1 MAYRTIDADLVLQT
15 LERLRLRIKER
26 FPNAGLG
33 NVCAELAV
41 LATDTKSHVTKLA
54 KPMIWIRVGVALVL
68 AAGAGFAG
76 YGIHTIGYQSGATEM
91 LSLVS
96 ALESAVNLLL
106 VVGAG
111 VFSLTSLEARL
122 KRHTAMEALHELRSI
137 IHVIDLHQLTKDPV
151 MFGAKLT
158 KASPNR
164 KLSPFELVR
173 YLNYCSE
180 MLSLSGKLAAL
191 YAQDFNDPDVIEAA
205 SDIEQLATNL
215 SQKVWQKITIVQ
227 TSGKAMSAL
236 ENLI

>member
-1 MAYRTIDADLVLQT
+1 
-15 LERLRLRIKER
+15 
-26 FPNAGLG
+26 
-33 NVCAELAV
+33 
-41 LATDTKSHVTKLA
+41 
-54 KPMIWIRVGVALVL
+54 MIWIRVGVGVVL
-68 AAGAGFAG
+68 AAGVGLAA
-76 YGIHTIGYQSGATEM
+76 YGIDTIGFRSGETEV

-122 KRHTAMEALHELRSI
+122 KRHTAMGALHELRSI
-137 IHVIDLHQLTKDPV
+137 IHVIDMHQLTKDPV
-151 MFGAKLT
+151 MFGAKRT
-158 KASPNR
+158 KASPDH
-164 KLSPFELVR
+164 KLSLFELVR

>member
-1 MAYRTIDADLVLQT
+1 MAYRTIDAQLVLQT
-15 LERLRLRIKER
+15 LEQLRLRIGER
-26 FPNAGLG
+26 FPKAGLG
-33 NVCAELAV
+33 NVCAELAL
-41 LATDTKSHVTKLA
+41 LATDTQTRVTELA
-54 KPMIWIRVGVALVL
+54 KPMIWIRVGVGVVL
-68 AAGAGFAG
+68 AAGVGLAA
-76 YGIHTIGYQSGATEM
+76 YGIDTIGFRSGETEV

-122 KRHTAMEALHELRSI
+122 KRHTAMGALHELRSI
-137 IHVIDLHQLTKDPV
+137 IHVIDMHQLTKDPV
-151 MFGAKLT
+151 MFGAKRT
-158 KASPNR
+158 KASPDH
-164 KLSPFELVR
+164 KLSLFELVR

-227 TSGKAMSAL
+227 TSGKALAA
-236 ENLI
+236 

>member
-1 MAYRTIDADLVLQT
+1 MAYRTIDAQLVLQT
-15 LERLRLRIKER
+15 LEQLRLRIGER
-26 FPNAGLG
+26 FPKAGLG
-33 NVCAELAV
+33 NVCAELAL
-41 LATDTKSHVTKLA
+41 LATDTQTRVSELA
-54 KPMIWIRVGVALVL
+54 KPMIWIRVGVGLVL
-68 AAGAGFAG
+68 AAGAGLAA
-76 YGIHTIGYQSGATEM
+76 YGIDTIGFRSGETEV

-122 KRHTAMEALHELRSI
+122 KRHTAMSALHELRSI
-137 IHVIDLHQLTKDPV
+137 IHVIDMHQLTKDPV
-151 MFGAKLT
+151 MFGAKRT
-158 KASPNR
+158 KASPDH
-164 KLSPFELVR
+164 KLSLFELVR

-227 TSGKAMSAL
+227 TSGKALSA
-236 ENLI
+236 

>member
-1 MAYRTIDADLVLQT
+1 MAYRTIDAQLVLQT
-15 LERLRLRIKER
+15 LEQLRLRIGER
-26 FPNAGLG
+26 FPKAGLG
-33 NVCAELAV
+33 NVCAELAL
-41 LATDTKSHVTKLA
+41 LATDTQTRVTELA
-54 KPMIWIRVGVALVL
+54 NPMIWIRVGVGVVL
-68 AAGAGFAG
+68 AAGVGLAA
-76 YGIHTIGYQSGATEM
+76 YGIDTIGFRSGETEV

-122 KRHTAMEALHELRSI
+122 KRHTAMGALHELRSI
-137 IHVIDLHQLTKDPV
+137 IHVIDMHQLTKDPV
-151 MFGAKLT
+151 MFGAKRT
-158 KASPNR
+158 KASPDH
-164 KLSPFELVR
+164 KLSLFELVR

-227 TSGKAMSAL
+227 TSGKALSA
-236 ENLI
+236 

>member
-1 MAYRTIDADLVLQT
+1 MAYRTIDAQLVLQT
-15 LERLRLRIKER
+15 LEQLRLRIGER
-26 FPNAGLG
+26 FPKAGLG
-33 NVCAELAV
+33 NVCAELAL
-41 LATDTKSHVTKLA
+41 LATDTQTRVSELA
-54 KPMIWIRVGVALVL
+54 KPMIWIRVGVGLVL
-68 AAGAGFAG
+68 AAGAGLAA
-76 YGIHTIGYQSGATEM
+76 YGIDTIGFRSGETEV
-91 LSLVS
+91 LSVVS

-122 KRHTAMEALHELRSI
+122 KRHTAMGALHELRSI
-137 IHVIDLHQLTKDPV
+137 IHVIDMHQLTKDPV
-151 MFGAKLT
+151 MFGAKRT
-158 KASPNR
+158 KASPDH
-164 KLSPFELVR
+164 KLSLFELVR

-227 TSGKAMSAL
+227 TSGKALSA
-236 ENLI
+236 

>member
-1 MAYRTIDADLVLQT
+1 MAYRTIDAQLVLQT
-15 LERLRLRIKER
+15 LEQLRLRIGER
-26 FPNAGLG
+26 FPKAGLG
-33 NVCAELAV
+33 NVCAELAL
-41 LATDTKSHVTKLA
+41 LATDTQTRVTELA
-54 KPMIWIRVGVALVL
+54 KPMIWIRVGVGVVL
-68 AAGAGFAG
+68 AAGVGLAA
-76 YGIHTIGYQSGATEM
+76 YGIDTIGFRSGETEV

-122 KRHTAMEALHELRSI
+122 KRHTAMGALHELRSI
-137 IHVIDLHQLTKDPV
+137 IHVIDMHQLTKDPV
-151 MFGAKLT
+151 MFGAKRT
-158 KASPNR
+158 KASPDH
-164 KLSPFELVR
+164 KLSLFELVR

-227 TSGKAMSAL
+227 TSGKAMSA
-236 ENLI
+236 